1 MAPGGSLVN
10 ILQIGMPQSRGEL
23 AINSTN
29 GKKEEAEAI
38 SRGEGGQ
45 GTRPRTHR
53 RTPTRAG
60 RTGSEEES
68 QSVGEVQTDVGA
80 IAKED

>member
-10 ILQIGMPQSRGEL
+10 ILQIGMPQSRDEL

-38 SRGEGGQ
+38 SRSEGG
-45 GTRPRTHR
+45 
-53 RTPTRAG
+53 
-60 RTGSEEES
+60 
-68 QSVGEVQTDVGA
+68 
-80 IAKED
+80 